1 VRTKKTE
8 IIPKPLPLS
17 FYTRKSL
24 TVARELL
31 GKTFVRIINGKIL
44 SGLIV
49 ETEAYTGRTDPAS
62 HSYKGKTKRNEV
74 MFNRPGL
81 LYVYFIYG
89 VHYCANA
96 TAGKPGDAHAVLIR
110 AIEPLSGIEEMKKFR
125 QVNNIYNLTS
135 GPGKLC
141 MALDISLELNGI
153 DITSKSEVF
162 IFDSGYTNF
171 KISASKRIGIS
182 KAEDR
187 LNRFFIYG
195 NPFVTN
201 HKFNKLK

>member
-1 VRTKKTE
+1 MRTKKTE

-89 VHYCANA
+89 VHYCAMLQ
-96 TAGKPGDAHAVLIR
+96 P
-110 AIEPLSGIEEMKKFR
+110 ESP
-125 QVNNIYNLTS
+125 
-135 GPGKLC
+135 
-141 MALDISLELNGI
+141 
-153 DITSKSEVF
+153 
-162 IFDSGYTNF
+162 
-171 KISASKRIGIS
+171 
-182 KAEDR
+182 
-187 LNRFFIYG
+187 
-195 NPFVTN
+195 
-201 HKFNKLK
+201 